1 MQCINLIKI
10 IHFTLRV
17 YVLKKLLKYSKIE
30 YKEKTMKE
38 KEKNIIIILVI
49 VLILID
55 QILKIVLYNTSFK
68 IMAESGWG
76 IGIINNTKTENNLVY
91 ILISILAVMAL
102 VRYIKSNNTFIKM
115 NSRVIL
121 SFSIAGAISN
131 AIDRVWN
138 GGTINYIIIPN
149 FSALNFSYVYFIITW
164 IGMAVILTKY
174 TSDRIKEK
182 KERK

>member
-1 MQCINLIKI
+1 
-10 IHFTLRV
+10 
-17 YVLKKLLKYSKIE
+17 
-30 YKEKTMKE
+30 MKE
-38 KEKNIIIILVI
+38 KEKKIIIILIV
-49 VLILID
+49 VLIVID
-55 QILKIVLYNTSFK
+55 QILKLFLYNSNIQITT
-68 IMAESGWG
+68 ENGWG

-149 FSALNFSYVYFIITW
+149 FSALNLSYVYFIITW

-182 KERK
+182 KNKD